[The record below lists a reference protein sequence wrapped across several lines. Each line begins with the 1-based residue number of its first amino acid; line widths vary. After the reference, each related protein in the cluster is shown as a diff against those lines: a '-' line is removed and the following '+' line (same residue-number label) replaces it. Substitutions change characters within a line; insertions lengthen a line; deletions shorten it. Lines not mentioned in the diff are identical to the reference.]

1 MHDTLKESADTWRK
15 VDSEQI
21 ADCEV
26 FSVHRATFERE
37 TDGEKADFFVIE
49 NPDWVNIIGVTKDR
63 KAIFIEQY
71 RQGTESMIFEI
82 PGGMVEDG
90 DDPESTARR
99 ELAEETGFTTDR
111 IICVGRSYPNPA
123 QQSNT
128 IYHFLA
134 LDCTQTE
141 QVNFD
146 EHESIATRL
155 VPLQQIDELVHNG
168 TINHSLAVT
177 ALYYAQKYLKD
188 EGLIT

>member
-15 VDSEQI
+15 VESKQV

-26 FSVHRATFERE
+26 FTVQKATFERDK
-37 TDGEKADFFVIE
+37 DGEKADFFVIN
-49 NPDWVNIIGVTKDR
+49 NPDWVNVIGVTKDHQ
-63 KAIFIEQY
+63 AIFIEQY

-99 ELAEETGFTTDR
+99 ELAEETGYS
-111 IICVGRSYPNPA
+111 VGRWIFTGKSFPNPA
-123 QQSNT
+123 QQGNT
-128 IYHFLA
+128 IYHYVA
-134 LDCTQTE
+134 LNCERTE
-141 QVNFD
+141 EVNFD
-146 EHESIATRL
+146 EHESIVTRL

-188 EGLIT
+188 EGLLT

>member
-1 MHDTLKESADTWRK
+1 MHDILKESADTWKK
-15 VDSEQI
+15 VDSEQV

-26 FSVHRATFERE
+26 FTVHRATFQRE
-37 TDGEKADFFVIE
+37 TDGEKAEFFVIT
-49 NPDWVNIIGVTKDR
+49 NPDWVNVVGVTKDH

-90 DDPESTARR
+90 DDPDSTVRR
-99 ELAEETGFTTDR
+99 ELVEETGYTAGR
-111 IICVGRSYPNPA
+111 LIRVGMSYPNPA

-128 IYHFLA
+128 IYHYLA
-134 LDCTQTE
+134 LDCERTE
-141 QVNFD
+141 ETDFD

-188 EGLIT
+188 EGLIA